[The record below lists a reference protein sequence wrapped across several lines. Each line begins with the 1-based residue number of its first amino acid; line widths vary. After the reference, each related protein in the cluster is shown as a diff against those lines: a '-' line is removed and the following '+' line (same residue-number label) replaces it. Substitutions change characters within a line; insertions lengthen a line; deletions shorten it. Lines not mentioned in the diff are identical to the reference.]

1 MDRHAPATKEALIA
15 RIDAAR
21 AVLTE
26 EIGELRHKLDL
37 PGRVRDSVLSKP
49 LAWFG
54 GSLGAGF
61 LGSMLLRRRRTEK
74 PKRRGV
80 FGFLLGSAFSLARPA
95 LQAWAIKELKN
106 RVALPGNAL
115 RHRD

>member
-21 AVLTE
+21 AVLSV
-26 EIGELRHKLDL
+26 EIGQLRHKLDF
-37 PGRVRDSVLSKP
+37 PSRVKESVLSKP

-61 LGSMLLRRRRTEK
+61 LGSMLLRRRKTEK

-80 FGFLLGSAFSLARPA
+80 VGFLLGGAFSLARPA

-106 RVALPGNAL
+106 RVSPGGFAL
-115 RHRD
+115 RQRD